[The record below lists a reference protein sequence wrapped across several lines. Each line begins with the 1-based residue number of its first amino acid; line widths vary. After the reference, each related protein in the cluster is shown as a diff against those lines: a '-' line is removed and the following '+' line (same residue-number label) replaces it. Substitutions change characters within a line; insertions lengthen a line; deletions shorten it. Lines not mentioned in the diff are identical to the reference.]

1 MGVHSRGGRRARARG
16 ELIRPVEHAYTQ
28 REPVD
33 PWRTAAIVAAAV
45 AAVELFILVL
55 LGVVFGAKLMTDRAE
70 TAVAAPQAARPEA
83 ATQQPATE
91 ETTKAAKPE
100 KTAPVAEL
108 PRSQTA
114 VIVLNGNGLS
124 GAAAIASE
132 NVRQFDYI
140 ITGTGNA
147 PRTDFQRSVVMFR
160 PGYQGEAIRLGKDLK
175 VKRVIPLDGITKRDL
190 QGAHLAF
197 IIGS

>member
-1 MGVHSRGGRRARARG
+1 M
-16 ELIRPVEHAYTQ
+16 EHAYSHS
-28 REPVD
+28 EPIS

-45 AAVELFILVL
+45 AAIELFILVL
-55 LGVVFGAKLMTDRAE
+55 LGVTLGAKLMTDRAE
-70 TAVAAPQAARPEA
+70 TAVAGPQAAKTA
-83 ATQQPATE
+83 SSTQPAATE
-91 ETTKAAKPE
+91 ETAKPAAKPQ

-124 GAAAIASE
+124 GAAAIGSE
-132 NVRQFDYI
+132 SVRKFDYI

-147 PRTDFQRSVVMFR
+147 PRSDFQRSVIMFR

-175 VKRVIPLDGITKRDL
+175 VKRVIPLDGLTKRDL

-197 IIGS
+197 VIGG

>member
-1 MGVHSRGGRRARARG
+1 
-16 ELIRPVEHAYTQ
+16 VEHAYAH
-28 REPVD
+28 REPVS

-55 LGVVFGAKLMTDRAE
+55 LGVAFGAKLTTDRAE
-70 TAVAAPQAARPEA
+70 TAVAAPQAAKTEA
-83 ATQQPATE
+83 STQAGTQ
-91 ETTKAAKPE
+91 ETTKPATKPE

-108 PRSQTA
+108 PRAQTS

-124 GAAAIASE
+124 GAAAVASE
-132 NVRQFDYI
+132 NVRKFDYI
-140 ITGTGNA
+140 IAGTGNA

-175 VKRVIPLDGITKRDL
+175 IKRVIPLDGVTKQDL
-190 QGAHLAF
+190 QGAHIAY